1 MQENRIPTAYVCIF
15 LILPLLSDGRHSS
28 PVVPDMTKFLNTS
41 EPIWLYMTTTA
52 MRGYDCNV
60 YVIDKLEGE
69 YVNFRRF
76 LGYRKVIISDWMQF
90 LDGYLNHSTTAQ
102 LKKKPYDVMDVKY
115 HDGGPLDKET
125 LLYQAKDNKCGIV
138 AVDYPENVNMGTT
151 YELRVKNSSIEA
163 ANVTDCYQEY
173 QKIAGKLT
181 PKVSY
186 IPSCQDLLI
195 GMNNIIHA
203 GGSDNGAVGY
213 STIAFTEPVLFDDM
227 AFLMSPLRLAA
238 FAPPWWLT

>member
-1 MQENRIPTAYVCIF
+1 MQKNRIPTAYACIF
-15 LILPLLSDGRHSS
+15 FILPLLSDGRHSS

-115 HDGGPLDKET
+115 HAPTMNFRLGGGLEGIRLRRIVLVTK
-125 LLYQAKDNKCGIV
+125 LYYWQGEIK
-138 AVDYPENVNMGTT
+138 M
-151 YELRVKNSSIEA
+151 
-163 ANVTDCYQEY
+163 
-173 QKIAGKLT
+173 
-181 PKVSY
+181 
-186 IPSCQDLLI
+186 
-195 GMNNIIHA
+195 
-203 GGSDNGAVGY
+203 
-213 STIAFTEPVLFDDM
+213 
-227 AFLMSPLRLAA
+227 
-238 FAPPWWLT
+238 